1 MNYSSVNILDPP
13 PTVNEKKTPPK
24 QPTMT
29 MNKMKNAYIPL
40 KETDKNEQ
48 NVKMSVVDYATIK
61 QLKTANENFKVMG
74 GKQKQPSNF
83 RIELK
88 DTMATN
94 IFVGG
99 ISLIGIYILHNLL
112 YK

>member
-1 MNYSSVNILDPP
+1 MNYSSVNILDL
-13 PTVNEKKTPPK
+13 PTINEKKTPPK

-29 MNKMKNAYIPL
+29 MNKMKNAYVPL
-40 KETDKNEQ
+40 KETDTNEQ
-48 NVKMSVVDYATIK
+48 NIKMSVVDYATIK

-74 GKQKQPSNF
+74 VEQKRGDNIQ
-83 RIELK
+83 IGVK
-88 DTMATN
+88 DTIATN